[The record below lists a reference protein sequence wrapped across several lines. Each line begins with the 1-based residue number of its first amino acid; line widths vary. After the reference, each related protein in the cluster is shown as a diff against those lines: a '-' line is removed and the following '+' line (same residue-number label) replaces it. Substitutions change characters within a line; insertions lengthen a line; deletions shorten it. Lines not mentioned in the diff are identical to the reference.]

1 MDSNWYKYM
10 KKRQTMNKEN
20 QLLLFLDEV
29 FGFEYIRKSPFK
41 KLKQELDQKKNEHV
55 FISNIE

>member
-1 MDSNWYKYM
+1 
-10 KKRQTMNKEN
+10 MNKEN